1 MPLLYL
7 KETKTMPHNHYY
19 KSSAKAT
26 IKGQQTKT
34 EVPSVCVMQRLARV
48 SNKEKETGTPLGMSN
63 RKGLN
68 RTHQDGSRT
77 KMRYPKVAL
86 QGALGSF
93 KIQENNFPTGF
104 QNEDVANRNNPSVM

>member
-34 EVPSVCVMQRLARV
+34 EVPSVCVMQRLAHV
-48 SNKEKETGTPLGMSN
+48 SNKEKRDRNTTG
-63 RKGLN
+63 
-68 RTHQDGSRT
+68 
-77 KMRYPKVAL
+77 
-86 QGALGSF
+86 
-93 KIQENNFPTGF
+93 
-104 QNEDVANRNNPSVM
+104 NEQ